1 MSTIPLPKNSFI
13 DPRSEQS
20 LIAAMLQPA
29 FYPKPPTAVTH
40 RETHIS
46 HVFIAGDLVYKVK
59 KPVRFSFLDFST
71 LAKRRHYLQEE
82 LRLNQRLSPSVYLGV
97 MPIAFDESGWRLG
110 GWAEPAEYTL
120 VMRRLPDKRM
130 LPFLLETKQ
139 ITPEMIAEL
148 AKLLASFHN
157 AADIVGGIEPRA
169 YVADVKKRWSDN
181 LAELEPFLTNSE
193 DRAACQ
199 LIRNFGA
206 EFLANRADLFARR
219 VSGGWIRDVHGDL
232 HAEHICFAPEGIQI
246 FDCIEFSRELRCCD
260 LAAEIGFLLMDLAVR
275 GGEFL
280 IEPFLRTY
288 RDRVND
294 AALTEL
300 LPFYQCDR
308 ALVRAKVHALRSH
321 QWNEESARYFQAA
334 RRLTWEPMK
343 PFLVMVCGLT
353 GSGKSTLARSL
364 AERLG
369 LTVIS
374 SDVVRK
380 RLAGRPG
387 RHRVLF
393 NEGIYSLTMTEKT
406 YARMAR
412 EAENHIVKG
421 QGAILD
427 ATFTRRAQR
436 EKMVYLADKHQ
447 TPLLVIHCAASAPTT
462 QKRLSRRAAEGTD
475 ISDGRWDIYLVQKSA
490 DEPLDEIPA
499 SRRLELNTESAPEE
513 LASACESFLRVRL
526 GQSHAEDPALQ
537 PNL

>member
-1 MSTIPLPKNSFI
+1 MSTIPLSKNGSVE
-13 DPRSEQS
+13 PRSEKS
-20 LIAAMLQPA
+20 LIAAMLQPT
-29 FYPKPPTAVTH
+29 FYPKPPTVVAH

-82 LRLNQRLSPSVYLGV
+82 LRLNQRLAPSVYLGV
-97 MPIAFDESGWRLG
+97 MPIAFDDSGWRLG

-120 VMRRLPDKRM
+120 VMRRLPDRRM

-139 ITPEMIAEL
+139 ITPAMIAEL

-157 AADIVGGIEPRA
+157 AADIVDGIEPRA
-169 YVADVKKRWSDN
+169 YVAAVEKRWSEN

-193 DRAACQ
+193 DRAACR
-199 LIRNFGA
+199 LIQNFGP
-206 EFLANRADLFARR
+206 EFLANHADLFTRR

-260 LAAEIGFLLMDLAVR
+260 LAAEVGFLLMDLAVR

-280 IEPFLRTY
+280 IEPFLSVY

-294 AALTEL
+294 AAITEL
-300 LPFYQCDR
+300 LPFYECDR

-321 QWNEESARYFQAA
+321 QWSDEAARYFQFA
-334 RRLTWEPMK
+334 RRLTWAPMK

-353 GSGKSTLARSL
+353 GSGKSTLARVI

-380 RLAGRPG
+380 RLAGRSG
-387 RHRVLF
+387 RYRALL
-393 NEGIYSLTMTEKT
+393 NAGIYSATMTEKT

-412 EAENHIVKG
+412 EAENHLVNGK
-421 QGAILD
+421 GAILD
-427 ATFTRRAQR
+427 ATFTRRTQR
-436 EKMVYLADKHQ
+436 EKIVYLADRHQ
-447 TPLLVIHCAASAPTT
+447 TPLLVIHCAASAATT
-462 QKRLSRRAAEGTD
+462 EQRLNRRAAEGTD
-475 ISDGRWDIYLVQKSA
+475 ISDGRWDIYLAQKSA

-499 SRRLELNTESAPEE
+499 SDRLELNTESAPEE
-513 LASACESFLRVRL
+513 LADACEKFLRLRL
-526 GQSHAEDPALQ
+526 GQSHFESPTLQ
-537 PNL
+537 LNF